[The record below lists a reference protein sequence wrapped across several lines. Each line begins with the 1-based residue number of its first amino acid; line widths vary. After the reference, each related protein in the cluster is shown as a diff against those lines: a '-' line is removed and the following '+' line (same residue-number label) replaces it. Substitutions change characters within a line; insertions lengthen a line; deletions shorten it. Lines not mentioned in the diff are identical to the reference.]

1 LVTMMRETWRRRV
14 ERAEQLSAADTTSR
28 SLIAFYAALLRA
40 QAAVHAQ
47 LTTAASWQ
55 PSGDLES
62 DLSALRPHLAK
73 ILSAVATA
81 GSQSLAI
88 EARRLLTSGAVDL
101 DDTLLGFW
109 RKPADD
115 QFFAKAIVQPYAQRL
130 GECGVAPVGR
140 ELGRTSNRCPFCCG
154 APQVSVLCGASDS
167 ALEGGARALQCATC
181 LMKWPFRRAL
191 CPQCG
196 EEDERKLGYFTT
208 PAFDHLRLETC
219 ETCKHYLKGVD
230 LTRLGYAVP
239 LVDEVAGAPL
249 DAWASQ
255 QGFVK
260 IELNLVGL

>member
-1 LVTMMRETWRRRV
+1 MIRETWRRRV
-14 ERAEQLSAADTTSR
+14 QRAEQLSAADTTSR
-28 SLIAFYAALLRA
+28 TLVAFYAALLRA
-40 QAAVHAQ
+40 QGDVYDQ
-47 LTTAASWQ
+47 LTRAGSWQ

-81 GSQSLAI
+81 GSQSLTI
-88 EARRLLTSGAVDL
+88 EARRLLTGGSADL
-101 DDTLLGFW
+101 DDTLLRFW

-130 GECGVAPVGR
+130 AEHGVAPVGR
-140 ELGRTSNRCPFCCG
+140 ELEPAANRCPFCCG

-181 LMKWPFRRAL
+181 LMTWPFRRAL

-208 PAFDHLRLETC
+208 PVFDHLRLETC
-219 ETCKHYLKGVD
+219 ETCKHYVKGVD
-230 LTRLGYAVP
+230 LTRLGLAVP

-249 DAWASQ
+249 DAWASEH
-255 QGFVK
+255 GFVK
-260 IELNLVGL
+260 IERNLVGL